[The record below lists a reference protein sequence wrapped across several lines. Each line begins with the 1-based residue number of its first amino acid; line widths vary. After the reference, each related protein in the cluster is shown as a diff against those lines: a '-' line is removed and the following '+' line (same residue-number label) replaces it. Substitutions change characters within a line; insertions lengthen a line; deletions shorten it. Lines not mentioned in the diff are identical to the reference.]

1 MVRFRLSAST
11 GNLQTIYKAMSKT
24 SKKEHL
30 TRVIA
35 VTGGKGGV
43 GKTNVSINLAISAA
57 KSGQRVL
64 LLDADLGLANVDVLL
79 GLKPQRNL
87 EAVLKGECDL
97 KDIILDGPSGIQV
110 IPASSGTQSM
120 VKLTEQ
126 EHAGLIAAFSEL
138 ADSVDLLVIDT
149 AAGISD
155 SVVNFVRAAQEVV
168 VVVCDEPS
176 SITDAYALIKVLRTQ
191 YDVDGFRVL
200 ANQTR
205 SEAEGRAL
213 FQRLVAV
220 TDRFLEVNLRYAGA
234 IPYDEAVRKAVKKQE
249 AVTEV
254 FPGSK
259 VSRAFARLHNDL
271 EGWPEPEGPSGY
283 LQFFVEQLVAMRV
296 SKEPEF
302 G

>member
-1 MVRFRLSAST
+1 
-11 GNLQTIYKAMSKT
+11 MSDA
-24 SKKEHL
+24 KKKQEHL

-43 GKTNVSINLAISAA
+43 GKTNVSINLAIAAA
-57 KSGQRVL
+57 KTGQRVL

-79 GLKPQRNL
+79 GLKAKRNL

-97 KDIILDGPSGIQV
+97 RDIILTGPEGVQV
-110 IPASSGTQSM
+110 IPASSGTTSM

-191 YDVDGFRVL
+191 YSVDGFRVL

-205 SEAEGRAL
+205 SDAEGRAL

-249 AVTEV
+249 AVTDA
-254 FPGSK
+254 FPESK
-259 VSRAFARLHNDL
+259 VSKAFHRLNCDL
-271 EGWPEPEGPSGY
+271 ETWPKPEGPSGY

-296 SKEPEF
+296 SSEPEYSQA
-302 G
+302 

>member
-1 MVRFRLSAST
+1 M
-11 GNLQTIYKAMSKT
+11 K
-24 SKKEHL
+24 KKEHL

-57 KSGQRVL
+57 RSGQRVL

-79 GLKPQRNL
+79 GLKPKKNL
-87 EAVLKGECDL
+87 EDVLNGSCAL
-97 KDIILDGPSGIQV
+97 QDIILTGPAGVQV

-120 VKLTEQ
+120 VRLTEQ
-126 EHAGLIAAFSEL
+126 EHAGLIAAFSAL
-138 ADSVDLLVIDT
+138 ADSVDLLIIDT

-176 SITDAYALIKVLRTQ
+176 SITDAYALIKVLNVQ
-191 YDVDGFRVL
+191 YQVDGFRIL

-205 SEAEGRAL
+205 SEAEGQAL

-220 TDRFLEVNLRYAGA
+220 TDRFLDVNLRYAGS
-234 IPYDEAVRKAVKKQE
+234 IPYDDAVRKAVKKQQ
-249 AVTEV
+249 AVAES
-254 FPGSK
+254 FPSSK
-259 VSRAFARLHNDL
+259 VARAFTQLHKDL
-271 EGWPEPEGPSGY
+271 ETWPRPEGASGY
-283 LQFFVEQLVAMRV
+283 LQFFVEQLVSMGV
-296 SKEPEF
+296 TGEF
-302 G
+302 EYS